1 MQGCVKS
8 QYYEEDYGNDYDR
21 VTMTMMLIA
30 YGPWLMADCV
40 MKIIFGF
47 QL

>member
-8 QYYEEDYGNDYDR
+8 QYYEEDYDR
-21 VTMTMMLIA
+21 GTMTMMLIA

-40 MKIIFGF
+40 MKIIFGY